1 LTWRRDKIFDDCGEA
16 VVSGGWDGR
25 RNIASEPEHLEMGMK
40 NKFMA
45 AAAVVA
51 ILTATGAQAQTA
63 DIATLKAQSAAL
75 KKQNAALEARLN
87 KLEKEQVAQSKA
99 QPAATSFMAADLSGI
114 KGPLPIPQCA
124 LPSLDG
130 PLTFCGITV
139 FGTIDAGLGYASS
152 GLPTNS
158 KFYLGDALVNKNA
171 HNSYFGINPNG
182 MSTTTLGIKGSQEIL
197 PGWSGVFMASTN
209 INPQSGQLANAPGS
223 QIDNNGLNR
232 NNYSMN
238 GDGSRGGQAFNDQL
252 YVGVASKEFGQLT
265 FGRHRTLTTDLVG
278 AYDATASSSY
288 SLIGYSGTYVAGLG
302 NTASSRM
309 DDSFKYRI
317 EYGPVR
323 FGAMYKFADGN
334 GGSNV
339 GTNGTF
345 VTNTVPGVSPHYYS
359 SQNDAAMFSLG
370 GSYGGLDVDGVLG
383 YIHQAVSTGILSPGQ
398 LGGASTFA
406 SNQFTATNGNQVTT
420 SSLNANANTLAGTI
434 TDNTGGAIAAKYT
447 WNQFKVF
454 AGWSHVIY
462 HNPENNV
469 GIGAQ
474 GDQGG
479 YVLSSA
485 NNGSLAHAKLL
496 DTVWVGAK
504 YAYDAQTD
512 FAVSYYHAMQ
522 NGYGFAANTLGVSN
536 TAANSLATCGLP
548 AFVNNVSGA
557 TINGV
562 RYAYQAAPRSSN
574 CSGTLDVISGLV
586 DYHFNKRFDI
596 YGGIMYSVVGGG
608 LASGYYNVNNWSP
621 TVGAR
626 FTF

>member
-1 LTWRRDKIFDDCGEA
+1 MAPRQDFDDCGEA

-25 RNIASEPEHLEMGMK
+25 RNFASEPEHLEMGMK

-51 ILTATGAQAQTA
+51 ILTATGAHAQTA

-152 GLPTNS
+152 GLPSNG
-158 KFYLGDALVNKNA
+158 KFYLGDEVVNKNA
-171 HNSYFGINPNG
+171 RAAYFGINPNG
-182 MSTTTLGIKGSQEIL
+182 LSTSTLGVKGSVEVL

-223 QIDNNGLNR
+223 LIDQNGLNR
-232 NNYSMN
+232 NNFSMN

-265 FGRHRTLTTDLVG
+265 FGRHRSLLTDLAG
-278 AYDATASSSY
+278 AYDASASNAY
-288 SLIGYSGTYVAGLG
+288 SLINYSGTYVAGLG
-302 NTASSRM
+302 NTANSRM
-309 DDSFKYRI
+309 DDSFKYRV

-323 FGAMYKFADGN
+323 FGALYKFADGN

-345 VTNTVPGVSPHYYS
+345 ATNTVPGVSPHNYS
-359 SQNDAAMFSLG
+359 TQNDAAQFNLG

-383 YIHQAVSTGILSPGQ
+383 YFHQAVANGILSPAQ
-398 LGGASTFA
+398 LGGASTFT
-406 SNQFTATNGNQVTT
+406 SNQFTATHGNQVTT
-420 SSLNANANTLAGTI
+420 STGNANANTLAGTI

-447 WNQFKVF
+447 WNQFKLF
-454 AGWSHVIY
+454 AGWSHVIF

-479 YVLSSA
+479 YIISSA
-485 NNGSLAHAKLL
+485 NNGSLPHAKLL
-496 DTVWVGAK
+496 DTIWGGVK
-504 YAYDAQTD
+504 YSYDPKTD
-512 FAVSYYHAMQ
+512 FSVSYYHGMQ
-522 NGYGFAANTLGVSN
+522 NSYGWAANTLGVSN
-536 TAANSLATCGLP
+536 TASTSLATCGLP
-548 AFVNNVSGA
+548 VYVSNVNGA

-562 RYAYQAAPRSSN
+562 KYAYQAAPRSST
-574 CSGTLDVISGLV
+574 CSGTIDAVSAYV
-586 DYHFNKRFDI
+586 DYHFNKRFDV

-608 LASGYYNVNNWSP
+608 LASGYYNVNNFAP